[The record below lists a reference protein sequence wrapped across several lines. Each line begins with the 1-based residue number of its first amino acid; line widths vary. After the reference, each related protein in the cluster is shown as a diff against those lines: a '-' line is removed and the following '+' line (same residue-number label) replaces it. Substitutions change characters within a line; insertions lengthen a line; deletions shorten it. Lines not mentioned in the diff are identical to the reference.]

1 MSTHTYPG
9 VHIGTKFRPSL
20 SHPHVRRTVKY
31 RFLVTPGTGTCSLLF
46 NKQTKKLTEPEQGW
60 FRHEPLLELIAY
72 FLGCDHNQLIHQPV
86 KRYFW
91 HVSGYLLLI
100 YNQMLPRQVLVAD
113 EILILFYSCRS
124 TKFSSHGCSHGCRVW
139 LSFNVLVR
147 LLKFSKTGRSTA
159 MGTARPTTELVQ
171 LYKI

>member
-1 MSTHTYPG
+1 MFPELLYFC
-9 VHIGTKFRPSL
+9 TKFRPSL
-20 SHPHVRRTVKY
+20 SHPRVRRTVKY
-31 RFLVTPGTGTCSLLF
+31 RFLVTPGTGTCSKLL

-60 FRHEPLLELIAY
+60 FRREPSLELIAY
-72 FLGCDHNQLIHQPV
+72 FFGCDHNQLIHQPV

-139 LSFNVLVR
+139 LSFNVLDLVR

-171 LYKI
+171 PYKI